1 MESVFK
7 KYLILFLTFF
17 KIGLFTF
24 GGGYAMIPLIQQE
37 VTDKKKWMRAE
48 EVADIIAI
56 SEATPGPLSINAA
69 TYVGYRVAGVLG
81 AIFATIGLVIPSFV
95 IIFII
100 SLFLDQFM
108 QIEIIDHAF
117 MGIKAAVALL
127 VIMGSFYLYKSMV
140 KNAFTITVLIITIS
154 LSLILGF
161 LNASISS
168 VFFILGG
175 ALVGLVFELVYKMK
189 KRGQQK

>member
-1 MESVFK
+1 MESTFK

-81 AIFATIGLVIPSFV
+81 TIFATIGLVIPSFV

-108 QIEIIDHAF
+108 QIEIINHAF

-127 VIMGSFYLYKSMV
+127 VIMGSFISIKAWKKIL
-140 KNAFTITVLIITIS
+140 S
-154 LSLILGF
+154 LSLF
-161 LNASISS
+161 SS
-168 VFFILGG
+168 SRSLYRSSSAF
-175 ALVGLVFELVYKMK
+175 
-189 KRGQQK
+189 

>member
-1 MESVFK
+1 MENLFK
-7 KYLILFLTFF
+7 KYFVLFITFF

-56 SEATPGPLSINAA
+56 SEATPGPLAINAA
-69 TYVGYRVAGVLG
+69 TYVGYRVAGVFG
-81 AIFATIGLVIPSFV
+81 TIFATIGLVIPSFV

-108 QIEIIDHAF
+108 QIEIISHAF

-127 VIMGSFYLYKSMV
+127 VIMGSISLYKNME
-140 KNAFTITVLIITIS
+140 KNVFTITLLIITIVVS
-154 LSLILGF
+154 LVLGF
-161 LNASISS
+161 LNSSISS

-175 ALVGLVFELVYKMK
+175 ALIGLVFELIYKIK
-189 KRGQQK
+189 KRGKQK

>member
-1 MESVFK
+1 MESTFK

-81 AIFATIGLVIPSFV
+81 TIFATIGLVIPSFV

-108 QIEIIDHAF
+108 QIEIINHAF

-127 VIMGSFYLYKSMV
+127 VIMGSFYLYKSME
-140 KNAFTITVLIITIS
+140 KNPFTIAILVITIS
-154 LSLILGF
+154 LSLVLGF

-175 ALVGLVFELVYKMK
+175 ALVGLIFELVYKMK